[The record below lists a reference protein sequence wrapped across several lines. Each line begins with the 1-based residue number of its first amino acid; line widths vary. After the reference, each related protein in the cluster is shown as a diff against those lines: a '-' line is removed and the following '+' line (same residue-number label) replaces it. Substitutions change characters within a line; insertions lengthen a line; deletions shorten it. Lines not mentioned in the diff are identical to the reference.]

1 MFKSDFQTMPMHTR
15 GRFRRDHVRNE
26 CIVLSFLHVAETGNK
41 KKKSFSFSME
51 MTQSKGSRRV
61 LQQPIADRGKGSL
74 QVQRQGKSDG
84 LRRAWRIGPT
94 GQLCE
99 EAVEPR
105 KHVPLYGSSSFYTFC
120 CIIVKDNRR
129 THGVS
134 DYRVSK
140 QQAFHFMT
148 LSSALTR
155 RQISATNF
163 EECAHVL
170 TRY

>member
-1 MFKSDFQTMPMHTR
+1 MHC
-15 GRFRRDHVRNE
+15 F
-26 CIVLSFLHVAETGNK
+26 VLSPHGGDRKQKNPFTL
-41 KKKSFSFSME
+41 SFSME
-51 MTQSKGSRRV
+51 MTPSNGSRQV
-61 LQQPIADRGKGSL
+61 LQQPIADNGKGSL
-74 QVQRQGKSDG
+74 QVQRGPIQGKSDG
-84 LRRAWRIGPT
+84 LGRAWRIRPT

-99 EAVEPR
+99 EAVELL

-129 THGVS
+129 THRVS

>member
-1 MFKSDFQTMPMHTR
+1 MPIHTR
-15 GRFRRDHVRNE
+15 GRFGRDNVRNE
-26 CIVLSFLHVAETGNK
+26 CIVLSFLHVAE
-41 KKKSFSFSME
+41 

-61 LQQPIADRGKGSL
+61 LQRPMADNGKGSL
-74 QVQRQGKSDG
+74 QVQRGPVQGKSDG
-84 LRRAWRIGPT
+84 LGRAWRIRPT
-94 GQLCE
+94 DRLCE
-99 EAVEPR
+99 EAAELL
-105 KHVPLYGSSSFYTFC
+105 KHVPLYTFC

-129 THGVS
+129 THRVS